1 MECLLALNWKMNKTP
16 SEAAQWAK
24 LLQEEMP
31 QTDVQVAVMAPHIT
45 LPLVAAEM
53 YGSTAH
59 LGAQDVSPHD
69 WGAYTGETS
78 ALQLKELDV
87 RYVIVGHS
95 ERREYHFESDE
106 LVASKAAQ
114 ALMHGITPIICVGEK
129 WEIREQGQHITYTL
143 ASLRKSLKGLVLN
156 GPQDLVV
163 AYEPV
168 WAIGT
173 GKTATAQDAEEMS
186 AALRSVLFEFYPR
199 WASEIIIQ
207 YGGSVKPSNIREI
220 CDQPN
225 INGCLVGGASLE
237 LETVFDMLAAL
248 A

>member
-95 ERREYHFESDE
+95 ERRTYQNETDT
-106 LVASKAAQ
+106 LVAQKAKKAIG
-114 ALMHGITPIICVGEK
+114 HGIIPIICVGEAL
-129 WEIREQGQHITYTL
+129 EIRNQNEHIAFTLNALQG
-143 ASLRKSLKGLVLN
+143 SLQGVDIVH
-156 GPQDLVV
+156 PTDLVI

-173 GKTATAQDAEEMS
+173 GKTATPEDAEEMS
-186 AALRSVLFEFYPR
+186 AAIREFLRERFLNGQDVPVL
-199 WASEIIIQ
+199 
-207 YGGSVKPSNIREI
+207 YGGSVNPQNIREI
-220 CDQPN
+220 CDQAN
-225 INGCLVGGASLE
+225 VNGCLVGGASLD
-237 LETVFDMLAAL
+237 LETVFAMVKAL
-248 A
+248 

>member
-95 ERREYHFESDE
+95 ERRTYQNETDT
-106 LVASKAAQ
+106 LVAQKAKKAIE
-114 ALMHGITPIICVGEK
+114 HGIIPIVCVGEAL
-129 WEIREQGQHITYTL
+129 EIRNQNEHIAFTLNALQG
-143 ASLRKSLKGLVLN
+143 SLQGVDIVH
-156 GPQDLVV
+156 PTDLVI

-173 GKTATAQDAEEMS
+173 GKTATPEDAEEMS
-186 AALRSVLFEFYPR
+186 AAIREFLRERFLNGQDVPVL
-199 WASEIIIQ
+199 
-207 YGGSVKPSNIREI
+207 YGGSVNPQNIREI
-220 CDQPN
+220 CDQAN
-225 INGCLVGGASLE
+225 VNGCLVGGASLD
-237 LETVFDMLAAL
+237 LETVFAMVKAL
-248 A
+248 